1 MCKKSRAQKDCLLHN
16 GTKRLPLSPLKEW
29 AQVSSFM
36 KCIHW
41 GTLAKISHNCRGSL
55 SIGAPRVHST
65 RVLLR
70 CPLLPSLLP
79 PPPFFYSYFFPLS
92 LPICSITS
100 PGRCYHFPSSV
111 LPPPHSGH
119 HGAMLLVSDDEN
131 HQRTLQSRNDIAK

>member
-41 GTLAKISHNCRGSL
+41 GTLAKISHNCRASL

-79 PPPFFYSYFFPLS
+79 PPILLLLLFS
-92 LPICSITS
+92 
-100 PGRCYHFPSSV
+100 
-111 LPPPHSGH
+111 
-119 HGAMLLVSDDEN
+119 LVSP
-131 HQRTLQSRNDIAK
+131 HLLHYFSRPLLPLPQFSSSSSPFRTPWRHVVGFR